1 MPEPDSQLER
11 GLGLSTTTYVTIAS
25 MVGVGI
31 LTTSGYVIKDTG
43 SHAILLALWTVGG
56 LLALCGALTVAELAA
71 AMPEVGGE
79 YVFIREGFGRLM
91 AFLYGWISL
100 LIGFSAPAAIVAHAA
115 ARYLCEPWLGA
126 DAALM
131 DRVVLILAV
140 VFISAFTAAHL
151 RGQRVSSK
159 VQDITTLLKLLVL
172 VAVIIAGLALGRG
185 DVERLVPPLPEGP
198 LPWSAMGIS
207 LVYVMFSFT
216 GWNASTYLAGEV
228 RDPSRTLPRALLL
241 GCGGVTVLYLLMNL
255 VYIYALPV
263 GDVVVM
269 PYSRVEP
276 VAFIAAERLLGR
288 WVAGPLSIGIG
299 AGLLASLSVF
309 IFTGPRV
316 YYAMARDG
324 LFPAAAGRLDPK
336 TAAPKTAILVQAA
349 ITLIILLSGRFK
361 DILTYAGVGLSL
373 SSFFVIMV
381 LFVLRYRR
389 PEIPRPFR
397 VPLYPVTP
405 LLFLICVVWMIVFAF
420 RQEPIW
426 SSISVGSILAGVPI
440 YFIWQAVVRRRV
452 DTPKRG

>member
-1 MPEPDSQLER
+1 MPEPDSQLQR
-11 GLGLSTTTYVTIAS
+11 GLSLSTTTYVTIAS

-31 LTTSGYVIKDTG
+31 LTTSGYTIKFTG

-79 YVFIREGFGRLM
+79 YVFIREGFGRPM

-115 ARYLCEPWLGA
+115 ARYLCEPWF
-126 DAALM
+126 AAGDGPMQWLTP
-131 DRVVLILAV
+131 VLAV
-140 VFISAFTAAHL
+140 VFIVVFTLAHL
-151 RGQRVSSK
+151 RGQRVSSR
-159 VQDITTLLKLLVL
+159 VQDITTLLKLVVL
-172 VAVIIAGLALGRG
+172 AAIIVAGFAFGRG
-185 DVERLVPPLPEGP
+185 DVDRLVPPLPEGP

-228 RDPSRTLPRALLL
+228 RDPNKTLPRALLL

-255 VYIYALPV
+255 VYVYALPV
-263 GDVVVM
+263 ADVVAM
-269 PYSRVEP
+269 PVTSVEP
-276 VAFIAAERLLGR
+276 IAFIATERLLGA
-288 WVAGPLSIGIG
+288 WIAAPLSVGIG
-299 AGLLASLSVF
+299 LGLLASLSVF

-336 TAAPKTAILVQAA
+336 TGTPNTAILVQAS
-349 ITLIILLSGRFK
+349 ITLLILISGRFK

-373 SSFFVIMV
+373 SSFVVILTV
-381 LFVLRYRR
+381 FVLRYRR
-389 PEIPRPFR
+389 PDMPRPFR
-397 VPLYPVTP
+397 VPLYPLPP
-405 LLFLICVVWMIVFAF
+405 LLFLACVAWMIVFAF
-420 RQEPIW
+420 IDQPLW
-426 SSISVGSILAGVPI
+426 SSISAGSILAGVPI
-440 YFIWQAVVRRRV
+440 YYIWRASTRHRA
-452 DTPKRG
+452 TTE